1 MFEYQGFATL
11 GVNLNR
17 QKYGPLDVS
26 NVFTSQADLNYYI
39 SKGTKKDGVSQY
51 WLDTVPYPYAGQYVA
66 LVDNATKVVQPYI
79 LVEKEDGT
87 FEATEI
93 SGTDTNTTYT
103 LAQSSNDNGDVVLTF
118 TPSDDAVATTITIPK
133 TDLTGYLTSADKTAL
148 EGEIDKKANA
158 ADVYTKSEADTKIS
172 EAVAAAEHLK
182 RKIVASKEAIEI
194 NAADALQYIYLVP
207 TGLSEDE
214 NKYYE
219 YIIIEETVKTGE
231 GDDAETKTERKLEKV
246 GSWEVKLDEYAKT
259 ADVNKTLGD
268 YIKTA
273 DADEKYETKENA
285 AKYETAEHAAAT
297 YATIE
302 DAATKSELASAKTAL
317 EESVDKKVDA
327 VEGSRLIT
335 QTEVDKLATI
345 AENAEVNFVKAVD
358 ETEFVVTSDTGKLGL
373 VAVPQ
378 SKVSGLTKKT
388 WADNGSGELVSSTE
402 TANLAEILVDATESQ
417 SGFITPV
424 QVQKLNALVI
434 GDSGNVEISGKV
446 NADNVTGLD
455 QFIMDSDALKTV
467 NSNISALDTRVGSL
481 EKLVNN
487 ETSGLA
493 ALNTKVATLDTKVGN
508 LETELTKYVLKT
520 DYDSKIAEIEES
532 IVWGNI
538 VNE

>member
-39 SKGTKKDGVSQY
+39 SKGAKKEGVAQY

-66 LVDNATKVVQPYI
+66 LVDNATRTVQPYI

-87 FEATEI
+87 FEAAEI

-103 LAQSSNDNGDVVLTF
+103 LESTEDREKVTLTF
-118 TPSDDAVATTITIPK
+118 TPSDGAAVTTITIPK
-133 TDLTGYLTSADKTAL
+133 TDLADYLTTADKSAL
-148 EGEIDKKANA
+148 EGEISKKANA
-158 ADVYTKSEADTKIS
+158 ADVYTKTEADIKIS
-172 EAVAAAEHLK
+172 EAVAAADRLK
-182 RKIVASKEAIEI
+182 RKIVENKTDIAV
-194 NAADALQYIYLVP
+194 NAADALQYIYMVP
-207 TGLSEDE
+207 SGLIGDD

-219 YIIIEETVKTGE
+219 YIVIEETTTTGE
-231 GDDAETKTERKLEKV
+231 GEGTTTSTTRKLEKV
-246 GSWEVKLDEYAKT
+246 GSWEVDLSEYAKT

-273 DADEKYETKENA
+273 DADDKYETKENA
-285 AKYETAEHAAAT
+285 ANYETIEHANAT
-297 YATIE
+297 FATIA
-302 DAATKSELASAKTAL
+302 DAATKTELANTKTAL
-317 EESVDKKVDA
+317 EKSIGKKVDA

-335 QTEVDKLATI
+335 QTEVDKLAAI
-345 AENAEVNFVKAVD
+345 AENAEVNFIKAV
-358 ETEFVVTSDTGKLGL
+358 EGTEFSVTSDTSKLGL

-388 WADNGSGELVSSTE
+388 WADNGSGELIGSAE
-402 TANLAEILVDATESQ
+402 AANLADILVDATDSQ

-434 GDSGNVEISGKV
+434 GDGDNVEISGKV
-446 NADNVTGLD
+446 SAENVTGLA
-455 QFIMDSDALKTV
+455 QFITDSDALKTV

-481 EKLVNN
+481 ENLVNN

-493 ALNTKVATLDTKVGN
+493 ALNTKVGN
-508 LETELTKYVLKT
+508 LETELNKYVLKT
-520 DYDSKIAEIEES
+520 DYDSKIAKIEES
-532 IVWGNI
+532 TVWGNI

>member
-39 SKGTKKDGVSQY
+39 SKGAQKEGVAQY

-66 LVDNATKVVQPYI
+66 LVDNATRSVQPYI

-87 FEATEI
+87 FAAAEI

-103 LAQSSNDNGDVVLTF
+103 LADSTDDNGNLVLTF
-118 TPSDDAVATTITIPK
+118 TPSDGAAATTITIPK
-133 TDLTGYLTSADKTAL
+133 TDLADYLTTADKTAL
-148 EGEIDKKANA
+148 EAEIGKKANA
-158 ADVYTKSEADTKIS
+158 ADVYTKTEADTKIS
-172 EAVAAAEHLK
+172 EAVAAADHLK
-182 RKIVASKEAIEI
+182 RKIVENKEAIVVD
-194 NAADALQYIYLVP
+194 AADALQYIYMVP
-207 TGLSEDE
+207 SGLTGDD

-219 YIIIEETVKTGE
+219 YIVIEETTITGE
-231 GDDAETKTERKLEKV
+231 GETSTTRKLEKV
-246 GSWEVKLDEYAKT
+246 GSWEVDLSEYAKT

-273 DADEKYETKENA
+273 DADDKYETKENA
-285 AKYETAEHAAAT
+285 ANYETIEHANAT
-297 YATIE
+297 FATIA
-302 DAATKSELASAKTAL
+302 DAATKTELANTKTAL
-317 EESVDKKVDA
+317 EESIGKKVDA

-335 QTEVDKLATI
+335 SAEVDKLATI
-345 AENAEVNFVKAVD
+345 AENAEVNFIKAVE
-358 ETEFVVTSDTGKLGL
+358 ETEFSVTSDTSKLGL

-388 WADNGSGELVSSTE
+388 WADDGSGELIGSAE
-402 TANLAEILVDATESQ
+402 AANLADILVDATDSQ

-446 NADNVTGLD
+446 SAENVTGLA
-455 QFIMDSDALKTV
+455 QFITDSDALKTV

-481 EKLVNN
+481 ENLVNN

-493 ALNTKVATLDTKVGN
+493 ALNTKVGN
-508 LETELTKYVLKT
+508 LEAELNKYVLKT

-538 VNE
+538 ANE